1 MRQATHYYREQCALY
16 GWEPTPE
23 HIIYRGNIL
32 LAESDAEAQE
42 ALQRRQ
48 QHPEMPFP
56 MRPAVRDTLA
66 KLDSRNIAG
75 VPRPAFRD
83 GALPTNFVGSPE
95 TVVKQ
100 IQQCHDE
107 VGAGVLDLAFQ
118 SVSPAEDQGTM
129 RALELFGKEVLP
141 RIREM

>member
-1 MRQATHYYREQCALY
+1 
-16 GWEPTPE
+16 
-23 HIIYRGNIL
+23 
-32 LAESDAEAQE
+32 
-42 ALQRRQ
+42 
-48 QHPEMPFP
+48 
-56 MRPAVRDTLA
+56 VRDALA

-83 GALPTNFVGSPE
+83 GALPTNFVGSPD

-107 VGAGVLDLAFQ
+107 VGAGVIDLAFQ
-118 SVSPAEDQGTM
+118 SASTEDPQGTL

-141 RIREM
+141 RIRDL